1 MENKNTNHQKV
12 RRLVGL
18 ALLTAIV
25 AVLQMIGSVIRIGPI
40 PISLVLVPIVL
51 GAVLYGPGAGAYL
64 GGVFGVVVL
73 AAAISGADAF
83 SAELLTISP
92 IGTAAI
98 CLGKG
103 VLCGLCA
110 GLVYAALKKHRT
122 AACLLASAV
131 CPVVNTGVFAL
142 GMVTI
147 FRSKLLELAG
157 GTSALYFL
165 FIVMIGVNFL
175 VEFGVNVVLSTVISR
190 VAQVVLKKAGGA
202 EN

>member
-1 MENKNTNHQKV
+1 MHNNNANHEKI

-25 AVLQMIGSVIRIGPI
+25 AVLQAVGSSIRLGPI
-40 PISLVLVPIVL
+40 PISLVLIPIVL

-73 AAAISGADAF
+73 IAAITGVDSF
-83 SAELLTISP
+83 SALLWAASP
-92 IGTAAI
+92 FWMAAV

-103 VLCGLCA
+103 ILCGFAA
-110 GLVYAALKKHRT
+110 GLVYKALQKHKT
-122 AACLLASAV
+122 GACLVASAV

-142 GMVTI
+142 AMLTV
-147 FRSKLLELAG
+147 FRQNLLQLAG

-165 FIVMIGVNFL
+165 FITMIGVNFL
-175 VEFGVNVVLSTVISR
+175 VEFAVNVVLSTVVSR
-190 VAQVVLKKAGGA
+190 VAQVVLK
-202 EN
+202 NQS